1 VGARGQR
8 FGAQKRLVSRK
19 RILMLVPYI
28 TLGAHA
34 GAGLIRRE
42 FVRID
47 ARTLP
52 TMSPDL
58 AWNSSVPLRIALDGR
73 DDATPLYLL
82 HPRVAPLA
90 AIASRLRRHFRRHLE
105 PQEMDESPRPY
116 APSLADSQYFSPL
129 GSEAWAEADE
139 ENDDDEPALWF
150 QLHGAVVRW
159 DIPLGAALDA
169 LGRPTPLPIDLT
181 LHIGRPP
188 SNIAALDASDDGFR
202 AFVHSLKQA
211 AHLERGTARSV
222 LTLALARQR
231 ALYAACSAGD
241 LSSYEDLED
250 VDPKRVPCRVFV
262 DGCSTWTQLP
272 FAACNEH
279 GAPATVGE
287 ALGPCVRRALS
298 INDVRRATAV
308 CHGVEL
314 PWDCVLVDA
323 WRALRCG
330 DHFLYVAVR
339 LL

>member
-1 VGARGQR
+1 MN
-8 FGAQKRLVSRK
+8 K
-19 RILMLVPYI
+19 
-28 TLGAHA
+28 
-34 GAGLIRRE
+34 
-42 FVRID
+42 
-47 ARTLP
+47 
-52 TMSPDL
+52 DL
-58 AWNSSVPLRIALDGR
+58 ASDLVTAAWQSKIPLRLSLHER

-82 HPRVAPLA
+82 HNRGAPLA
-90 AIASRLRRHFRRHLE
+90 SLASRLRRHFRRHLE
-105 PQEMDESPRPY
+105 NQKEDDEAPRPY

-129 GSEAWAEADE
+129 GSEAWAEDQ
-139 ENDDDEPALWF
+139 DDDDAEPSLWF
-150 QLHGAVVRW
+150 QLHDSVLRW

-169 LGRPTPLPIDLT
+169 LSIRPALPVDVT
-181 LHIGRPP
+181 LHFGRPP
-188 SNIAALDASDDGFR
+188 SNVAALDASDDGFR

-262 DGCSTWTQLP
+262 SGCSTWTQLP
-272 FAACNEH
+272 FAA
-279 GAPATVGE
+279 GTTTVGE

-298 INDVRRATAV
+298 IDDVRRATAV
-308 CHGVEL
+308 CHGVAL

>member
-1 VGARGQR
+1 
-8 FGAQKRLVSRK
+8 
-19 RILMLVPYI
+19 
-28 TLGAHA
+28 
-34 GAGLIRRE
+34 
-42 FVRID
+42 
-47 ARTLP
+47 
-52 TMSPDL
+52 MSNDL
-58 AWNSSVPLRIALDGR
+58 AHDLAAKSWRSTIPLRLALHER
-73 DDATPLYLL
+73 EDATPLYVL

-90 AIASRLRRHFRRHLE
+90 AIAHRLRRHFRSHLE
-105 PQEMDESPRPY
+105 PKDESDAPRPY

-150 QLHGAVVRW
+150 QLHDAVVRW

-169 LGRPTPLPIDLT
+169 LGGPTPLPIDVT

-188 SNIAALDASDDGFR
+188 PNIAALDASDDGFR

-211 AHLERGTARSV
+211 AHLERGTARAV

-231 ALYAACSAGD
+231 ALYAACSVGD
-241 LSSYEDLED
+241 LSKYEDLED
-250 VDPKRVPCRVFV
+250 VEPKRVPCRVFV

-272 FAACNEH
+272 FSACNEN
-279 GAPATVGE
+279 GAAATVGE
-287 ALGPCVRRALS
+287 ALGPCVCRALS

-308 CHGVEL
+308 CHGVAL
-314 PWDCVLVDA
+314 PWDCALVDA

-339 LL
+339 RLA

>member
-1 VGARGQR
+1 MNNDLA
-8 FGAQKRLVSRK
+8 KDL
-19 RILMLVPYI
+19 
-28 TLGAHA
+28 A
-34 GAGLIRRE
+34 GASWQSR
-42 FVRID
+42 
-47 ARTLP
+47 
-52 TMSPDL
+52 
-58 AWNSSVPLRIALDGR
+58 VPLRLALEGR
-73 DDATPLYLL
+73 PDATPLYIM
-82 HPRVAPLA
+82 HPRGAPLA

-105 PQEMDESPRPY
+105 NQKEDDEAPRPY

-169 LGRPTPLPIDLT
+169 LSLSPELPIDVT

-188 SNIAALDASDDGFR
+188 PNIAALDASDDGFR

-231 ALYAACSAGD
+231 ALYAACGSGD
-241 LSSYEDLED
+241 LASYEDLED

-262 DGCSTWTQLP
+262 SGCSTWTQLP
-272 FAACNEH
+272 FAA
-279 GAPATVGE
+279 GTTTVGE
-287 ALGPCVRRALS
+287 ALGPCVRRALGVD
-298 INDVRRATAV
+298 DVRRATAV
-308 CHGVEL
+308 CHGVDL

-330 DHFLYVAVR
+330 DHFLDVAVR
-339 LL
+339 LVVA

>member
-1 VGARGQR
+1 M
-8 FGAQKRLVSRK
+8 SR
-19 RILMLVPYI
+19 
-28 TLGAHA
+28 
-34 GAGLIRRE
+34 
-42 FVRID
+42 
-47 ARTLP
+47 
-52 TMSPDL
+52 DL
-58 AWNSSVPLRIALDGR
+58 AWNSSVPLRLSLHER
-73 DDATPLYLL
+73 DDATPLYIM
-82 HPRVAPLA
+82 HPRGAPLA
-90 AIASRLRRHFRRHLE
+90 AVASRLRRHFRRHLE
-105 PQEMDESPRPY
+105 PQTDDEAPRPY

-150 QLHGAVVRW
+150 QLHDAVVRW

-188 SNIAALDASDDGFR
+188 SNVAALDASDDGFR

-231 ALYAACSAGD
+231 ALYAACSIGD
-241 LSSYEDLED
+241 LSSYEDLDD

-262 DGCSTWTQLP
+262 AGCSTRTQLP
-272 FAACNEH
+272 FAA
-279 GAPATVGE
+279 GTTTVGE

-298 INDVRRATAV
+298 IDDVRRATAV
-308 CHGVEL
+308 CHGVDL

>member
-1 VGARGQR
+1 
-8 FGAQKRLVSRK
+8 
-19 RILMLVPYI
+19 
-28 TLGAHA
+28 
-34 GAGLIRRE
+34 
-42 FVRID
+42 
-47 ARTLP
+47 
-52 TMSPDL
+52 MSTDL
-58 AWNSSVPLRIALDGR
+58 AAAAWNSSIPLRLALHER

-82 HPRVAPLA
+82 HPRGAPLA
-90 AIASRLRRHFRRHLE
+90 AIASRLRSHFRRHLE
-105 PQEMDESPRPY
+105 PTMEDEAPRPF

-150 QLHGAVVRW
+150 QLHDAVVRW

-169 LGRPTPLPIDLT
+169 LSTQNPLPVDIT
-181 LHIGRPP
+181 LHVGRPP

-231 ALYAACSAGD
+231 ALYAACSIGD

-262 DGCSTWTQLP
+262 DGCSTWVQLP
-272 FAACNEH
+272 FSARTGDAL
-279 GAPATVGE
+279 ATVGE
-287 ALGPCVRRALS
+287 ALGPCVCRALS

-308 CHGVEL
+308 CHGVAL

-339 LL
+339 PVVA

>member
-1 VGARGQR
+1 
-8 FGAQKRLVSRK
+8 
-19 RILMLVPYI
+19 
-28 TLGAHA
+28 
-34 GAGLIRRE
+34 
-42 FVRID
+42 
-47 ARTLP
+47 
-52 TMSPDL
+52 MSNDL
-58 AWNSSVPLRIALDGR
+58 AAAAWQSTIPLRLALHER
-73 DDATPLYLL
+73 DDAPLYVL
-82 HPRVAPLA
+82 HPRGAPLA
-90 AIASRLRRHFRRHLE
+90 SLASRLRRHFRSHLE
-105 PQEMDESPRPY
+105 PKDAESDAPRPF

-139 ENDDDEPALWF
+139 ENNDDEPALWF
-150 QLHGAVVRW
+150 QLHDAVVRW

-181 LHIGRPP
+181 LHFGRPP
-188 SNIAALDASDDGFR
+188 TNIAALDASDDGFR

-211 AHLERGTARSV
+211 AHLERGTARAV

-231 ALYAACSAGD
+231 ALYAACGSGD

-250 VDPKRVPCRVFV
+250 VAPKRVPCRVFV

-272 FAACNEH
+272 FSA
-279 GAPATVGE
+279 GTTTVGE
-287 ALGPCVRRALS
+287 ALGPCVRRGLG
-298 INDVRRATAV
+298 IDDVRRATAV

-314 PWDCVLVDA
+314 PWGCVLVDA

>member
-1 VGARGQR
+1 
-8 FGAQKRLVSRK
+8 
-19 RILMLVPYI
+19 
-28 TLGAHA
+28 
-34 GAGLIRRE
+34 
-42 FVRID
+42 
-47 ARTLP
+47 
-52 TMSPDL
+52 MSNDL
-58 AWNSSVPLRIALDGR
+58 ASDLADDAWQSRVPLRLALDGR
-73 DDATPLYLL
+73 DDATPLYIL
-82 HPRVAPLA
+82 HPRGAPLA
-90 AIASRLRRHFRRHLE
+90 ALASRLRRHFRSHLE
-105 PQEMDESPRPY
+105 PKDDESDAPRPF

-150 QLHGAVVRW
+150 QLHDAVVRW

-169 LGRPTPLPIDLT
+169 LGRPTPLPVDVT
-181 LHIGRPP
+181 LHIGRPSP
-188 SNIAALDASDDGFR
+188 NIAALDASDDGFR

-211 AHLERGTARSV
+211 AHLERGTARAV

-231 ALYAACSAGD
+231 ALYAACSAGE

-272 FAACNEH
+272 FAACNEQ

-287 ALGPCVRRALS
+287 ALGPCICRALS
-298 INDVRRATAV
+298 INDVRRATSV

-314 PWDCVLVDA
+314 PWDCALVDA

>member
-1 VGARGQR
+1 
-8 FGAQKRLVSRK
+8 
-19 RILMLVPYI
+19 
-28 TLGAHA
+28 
-34 GAGLIRRE
+34 
-42 FVRID
+42 
-47 ARTLP
+47 
-52 TMSPDL
+52 MSTDL
-58 AWNSSVPLRIALDGR
+58 ASDLAAEAWRSKIPLRLALHDR
-73 DDATPLYLL
+73 ADATPLYIL
-82 HPRVAPLA
+82 HPRGAPLA
-90 AIASRLRRHFRRHLE
+90 SLASRLRRHFRSHLE
-105 PQEMDESPRPY
+105 PKDDESAPRPY

-150 QLHGAVVRW
+150 QLHDSVLRW

-181 LHIGRPP
+181 LHFGRPP
-188 SNIAALDASDDGFR
+188 SNVAALDASDDGFR

-231 ALYAACSAGD
+231 ALYAACSIGD
-241 LSSYEDLED
+241 LSSYEDLDD

-272 FAACNEH
+272 FAA
-279 GAPATVGE
+279 GTTTVGE
-287 ALGPCVRRALS
+287 ALGPCVRRGLG
-298 INDVRRATAV
+298 IDDVRRATAV

>member
-1 VGARGQR
+1 MPKR
-8 FGAQKRLVSRK
+8 FGK
-19 RILMLVPYI
+19 RICLLVPYR
-28 TLGAHA
+28 TLGATNA
-34 GAGLIRRE
+34 PRLNSALIRPHRCLNTH
-42 FVRID
+42 R
-47 ARTLP
+47 
-52 TMSPDL
+52 MSTDL
-58 AWNSSVPLRIALDGR
+58 ATDLASKAWQNTIPLRLALDGR
-73 DDATPLYLL
+73 DDATSLYLL
-82 HPRVAPLA
+82 HPRIAPLA
-90 AIASRLRRHFRRHLE
+90 AVASRLRRHFRRHLE
-105 PQEMDESPRPY
+105 PKDEDESPRPY

-150 QLHGAVVRW
+150 QLHDHIIRW

-169 LGRPTPLPIDLT
+169 LGRPAPLPIDVT

-188 SNIAALDASDDGFR
+188 PNVAALDASDDGFR

-211 AHLERGTARSV
+211 AHLERGTARAV

-231 ALYAACSAGD
+231 ALYAACGSGD

-250 VDPKRVPCRVFV
+250 VPPKRVPCRVFV
-262 DGCSTWTQLP
+262 DGCATWTQLP
-272 FAACNEH
+272 FAACNGQ

-339 LL
+339 PVA

>member
-1 VGARGQR
+1 
-8 FGAQKRLVSRK
+8 
-19 RILMLVPYI
+19 
-28 TLGAHA
+28 
-34 GAGLIRRE
+34 
-42 FVRID
+42 
-47 ARTLP
+47 
-52 TMSPDL
+52 MSNDL
-58 AWNSSVPLRIALDGR
+58 AAAAWQSTIPLRLALHGDR
-73 DDATPLYLL
+73 ADATPLYVLQ
-82 HPRVAPLA
+82 PRVAPLA
-90 AIASRLRRHFRRHLE
+90 AITSRLRRHFRSHLE
-105 PQEMDESPRPY
+105 PKDDESDAPRPY

-150 QLHGAVVRW
+150 QLHDAVVRW

-169 LGRPTPLPIDLT
+169 LSLSPELPVDVT
-181 LHIGRPP
+181 LHIGRPSP
-188 SNIAALDASDDGFR
+188 NIAALDASDDGFR

-262 DGCSTWTQLP
+262 AGCSTWTQLP
-272 FAACNEH
+272 FSA
-279 GAPATVGE
+279 GTTTVGE
-287 ALGPCVRRALS
+287 ALGPCICRALS

-308 CHGVEL
+308 CHGVAL

-339 LL
+339 LVVA

>member
-1 VGARGQR
+1 MN
-8 FGAQKRLVSRK
+8 S
-19 RILMLVPYI
+19 
-28 TLGAHA
+28 
-34 GAGLIRRE
+34 
-42 FVRID
+42 
-47 ARTLP
+47 
-52 TMSPDL
+52 DL
-58 AWNSSVPLRIALDGR
+58 ANDLAATAWQSKIPLRLALHDR
-73 DDATPLYLL
+73 ADATPLYLM
-82 HPRVAPLA
+82 HPRGAPLA
-90 AIASRLRRHFRRHLE
+90 AIAGRLRRHFRRHLE
-105 PQEMDESPRPY
+105 NQKEDEAPRPY

-169 LGRPTPLPIDLT
+169 LGRPTPLPIDVT

-211 AHLERGTARSV
+211 AHLERGTARPV

-231 ALYAACSAGD
+231 ALYAACGSGD

-262 DGCSTWTQLP
+262 DGCATWTPLP
-272 FAACNEH
+272 FSARNKQ
-279 GAPATVGE
+279 GAPATVAE

-308 CHGVEL
+308 CHGVAL

>member
-1 VGARGQR
+1 M
-8 FGAQKRLVSRK
+8 SR
-19 RILMLVPYI
+19 
-28 TLGAHA
+28 
-34 GAGLIRRE
+34 
-42 FVRID
+42 
-47 ARTLP
+47 
-52 TMSPDL
+52 DL
-58 AWNSSVPLRIALDGR
+58 AWNSTVPLRLALHDR
-73 DDATPLYLL
+73 ADATPLYIL

-90 AIASRLRRHFRRHLE
+90 AVAARLRRHFRRHLE
-105 PQEMDESPRPY
+105 PQMMDEAPRPY

-150 QLHGAVVRW
+150 QLHDAVVRW

-169 LGRPTPLPIDLT
+169 LGRPTPLPIDLA
-181 LHIGRPP
+181 LHVGRPP

-211 AHLERGTARSV
+211 AHLERGTARAV

-272 FAACNEH
+272 FSPCTN

-287 ALGPCVRRALS
+287 ALGPCVCRALS
-298 INDVRRATAV
+298 INDVRRAAAV
-308 CHGVEL
+308 CHGGAL
-314 PWDCVLVDA
+314 PWYCVLVDA

-339 LL
+339 RL